1 MQDLVDI
8 AINEPQRLVD
18 AVCSDEYKCPSI
30 GGDLFEI
37 LKSTKDPIG
46 PEDLWENV
54 YKKILY
60 F

>member
-1 MQDLVDI
+1 MQDLVYI

-37 LKSTKDPIG
+37 LKPTKDPIG

-54 YKKILY
+54 
-60 F
+60 